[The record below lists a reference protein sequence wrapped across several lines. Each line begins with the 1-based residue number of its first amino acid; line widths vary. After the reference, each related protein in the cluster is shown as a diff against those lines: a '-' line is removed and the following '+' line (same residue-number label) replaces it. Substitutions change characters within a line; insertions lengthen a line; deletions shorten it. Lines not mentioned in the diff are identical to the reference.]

1 MDGLIWR
8 KTYFWKM
15 PLPLSLS
22 LSYSHCLP
30 LPHNTFFFWIN
41 ELWSGFQRF
50 QSIDARAD
58 SNCAKLENVLISSLQ
73 WEPHVFARCSN
84 SSYTQHLLHWDISE
98 TLSLFQGSVTA
109 LGYGGYTGYSGQ
121 KAKSRAII
129 RTSPLNRVAE
139 KQPHRGSTNSRI
151 SKYWWRPFTELFPM
165 ISMLSVL

>member
-1 MDGLIWR
+1 
-8 KTYFWKM
+8 M

-30 LPHNTFFFWIN
+30 LPHNTFFF
-41 ELWSGFQRF
+41 ELMSYGQVSKDFKP

-84 SSYTQHLLHWDISE
+84 SSYTQHLLHWDISG